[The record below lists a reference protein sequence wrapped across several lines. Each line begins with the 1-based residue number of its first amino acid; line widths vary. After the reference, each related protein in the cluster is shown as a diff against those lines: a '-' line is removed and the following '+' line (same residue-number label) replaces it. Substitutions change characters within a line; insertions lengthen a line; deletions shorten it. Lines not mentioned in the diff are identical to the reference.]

1 MAIAPSELIL
11 NSKGHIYHLDLHP
24 DMVTPVCIT
33 VGDPERVSM
42 VSRYFDQIEVIR
54 THREFITHIGRLG
67 SRSLMV
73 ISTGIGTD
81 NIDIVL
87 NEMDALLNIDL
98 ETQMPKKHT
107 TSIRFIRIGTS
118 GSFHPA
124 IPVDSNVV
132 NPLAFGIDAL
142 MKYYPGNK
150 ISPDAGWLD
159 RLEPD
164 AHDLF
169 SEAYLGWANEDLEK
183 FVGAGMHRGITISCP
198 GFYGPQGRNLRLQS
212 RITPQ
217 LLDHLTTIGYE
228 NLPFTNF
235 EMETAGLYSLSKALG
250 HHAVSVN
257 TILANRLHGQFSKD
271 PEKSMDALI
280 REVLEKIT
288 RLE

>member
-67 SRSLMV
+67 PKSIMV

-98 ETQMPKKHT
+98 ESKMPKKHP
-107 TSIRFIRIGTS
+107 TSIRFIRVGTS
-118 GSFHPA
+118 GSFNPD
-124 IPVDSNVV
+124 IPVDSHVV
-132 NPLAFGIDAL
+132 NPLAFGIDSL
-142 MKYYPGNK
+142 MKYYPGYK
-150 ISPDAGWLD
+150 ISPDADWLNM
-159 RLEPD
+159 LEP
-164 AHDLF
+164 AARDLF
-169 SEAYLGWANEDLEK
+169 SEAYLGWANEDLERSI
-183 FVGAGMHRGITISCP
+183 GSGMHRGITISCP

-212 RITPQ
+212 RITPH
-217 LLDHLTTIGYE
+217 LLDQLATIEYG

-257 TILANRLHGQFSKD
+257 TILANRLHGQFSRD
-271 PEKSMDALI
+271 PEKSMDTLI

-288 RLE
+288 KLE

>member
-67 SRSLMV
+67 PKSIMV

-98 ETQMPKKHT
+98 ESKMPKKHT

-118 GSFHPA
+118 GSFNPD
-124 IPVDSNVV
+124 IPVDSHVV
-132 NPLAFGIDAL
+132 NPLAFGIDSL
-142 MKYYPGNK
+142 MKFYPGYK
-150 ISPDAGWLD
+150 ISPDADWLD
-159 RLEPD
+159 LLEPD
-164 AHDLF
+164 ARDLF
-169 SEAYLGWANEDLEK
+169 SEAYLGWANEDLERSI
-183 FVGAGMHRGITISCP
+183 GSGMHRGITISCP

-212 RITPQ
+212 RITPH
-217 LLDHLTTIGYE
+217 LLDQLATIEYG

-257 TILANRLHGQFSKD
+257 TILANRLHGQFSRD
-271 PEKSMDALI
+271 PEKSMDTLI

-288 RLE
+288 KLE